1 MCERTTAEYEE
12 ELCPTKEEKERQHQR
27 LDAVFKTHGVVSSD
41 IQQPIHIKEEEEEPH
56 PPHIK
61 EEGELWT
68 TQEGECLLGQEEA
81 DLTKFPLTG
90 VSVKTEEHED
100 KPPESSQLH
109 SFNQDAQQPAHIKKE
124 EEEPQHPHIK
134 EEEEEC
140 RTTQEGECLLGQEE
154 ADLTKFPL
162 TVVSVKTEEH
172 EDKPPESSQL
182 HHSPDVQQLIGRQ
195 EGRPLLLQRG
205 SSTLEQEASQSSHVK
220 EEGEE
225 LWTTQ
230 EEECLLG
237 QEEADLTKFPLTVVS
252 VKTEDHEDKP
262 PESAQL
268 HHSPVFSITEAVKE
282 AVWSYLPGLPDDL
295 LTIIL
300 HEAGVKCMEDLR
312 LVEEKDLLKYLQP
325 TQCRKLLEGLKQG
338 FFPLHLQPVSPRTP
352 TFSSTL
358 SHSSGSLSSSSS
370 LAGPC
375 RPWHADFRVDW
386 DQMPPAIRSAVENER
401 RPSAQDRKA
410 MVTMVV
416 DQMMR
421 HDRNPTRAMCHSV
434 IRGIVRSFP
443 KSFADVGRHG
453 ELVGDGCHSLLQQI
467 KTRVE
472 YMNRNNT
479 LARRRRQK
487 RQRAGVSA
495 EARTFARRPTD
506 QYGCVRWCPVELP
519 EGETEDTLD
528 AVKRL
533 LRDIHS
539 AEGMSA
545 AERAAPLMEKTYVI
559 LRRYLNGTPAPTMAD
574 VKEEWP
580 FLFSLRGFYSHF
592 YLLTDI
598 RILSKLQEAL
608 CHKGSTLLRF
618 CQQYHHQGVREVL
631 ARFQPETCDK
641 TACVL
646 LLLLAYFTEPTAAIM
661 LQTDMCTTAADV
673 QAMVELPSTP
683 CLVVQGDVLKPS
695 AWMLC
700 VDRRVVMGPH
710 SNFLH
715 GVASVFAS
723 YYIFNLEYPVDGSC
737 TLEFIQ
743 RCFLGINPEKG
754 AKSQKRRAGNMNA
767 QISSLFRKL
776 LDFEWSA

>member
-1 MCERTTAEYEE
+1 MLKVLVKERLLAAADEIFALFERTITSYEE
-12 ELCPTKEEKERQHQR
+12 ELSRTREEKERHRQQME
-27 LDAVFKTHGVVSSD
+27 AVGKTHIILRIEDVQQMIGRQEGRPLLLHLGGSTLEQEASQSS
-41 IQQPIHIKEEEEEPH
+41 PV
-56 PPHIK
+56 K
-61 EEGELWT
+61 EEGEELWT
-68 TQEGECLLGQEEA
+68 TQEGECLQGQGEA
-81 DLTKFPLTG
+81 
-90 VSVKTEEHED
+90 
-100 KPPESSQLH
+100 
-109 SFNQDAQQPAHIKKE
+109 
-124 EEEPQHPHIK
+124 EP
-134 EEEEEC
+134 
-140 RTTQEGECLLGQEE
+140 
-154 ADLTKFPL
+154 TKFPL

-182 HHSPDVQQLIGRQ
+182 HHSPPEEKIEV
-195 EGRPLLLQRG
+195 EPSSS
-205 SSTLEQEASQSSHVK
+205 SSTQHSVDHCGRSQADNFLAPLSDIDDTRSHCPEDEDRDDAQEILSSDTDS
-220 EEGEE
+220 EGDM
-225 LWTTQ
+225 WTYSDNKHS
-230 EEECLLG
+230 ESPE
-237 QEEADLTKFPLTVVS
+237 K
-252 VKTEDHEDKP
+252 KT
-262 PESAQL
+262 
-268 HHSPVFSITEAVKE
+268 AVKE

-300 HEAGVKCMEDLR
+300 HEAGVKCVEDLR

-325 TQCRKLLEGLKQG
+325 TQCRKLLDGLKQG

-358 SHSSGSLSSSSS
+358 SHSSGSSSSSSS

-375 RPWHADFRVDW
+375 RPWHADFQVDW

-453 ELVGDGCHSLLQQI
+453 DLVGDGCHSLLQQI

-519 EGETEDTLD
+519 EGETEETLD

-559 LRRYLNGTPAPTMAD
+559 LRRYLNGNPAPSMAD

-598 RILSKLQEAL
+598 RILSKLQEAM

-618 CQQYHHQGVREVL
+618 CQQYDHRGIKEVL
-631 ARFQPETCDK
+631 SRFQPETCDK

-646 LLLLAYFTEPTAAIM
+646 LLLLAYFTEPAAAIM
-661 LQTDMCTTAADV
+661 LQTEMCTTAADV

-683 CLVVQGDVLKPS
+683 CLVVQGDVLNPS

-715 GVASVFAS
+715 GLASVFAS

-743 RCFLGINPEKG
+743 RSPVRMISTLHHQSGDLKT
-754 AKSQKRRAGNMNA
+754 NM
-767 QISSLFRKL
+767 S
-776 LDFEWSA
+776 